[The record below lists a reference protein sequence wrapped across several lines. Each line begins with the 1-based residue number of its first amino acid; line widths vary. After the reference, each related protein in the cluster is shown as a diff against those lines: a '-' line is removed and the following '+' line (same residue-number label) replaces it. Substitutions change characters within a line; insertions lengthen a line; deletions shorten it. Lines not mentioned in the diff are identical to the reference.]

1 MVKSLRSFVLLA
13 AVIVLAW
20 AGSPATT
27 FAQSAWSQVGGL
39 NCRLSPTV
47 GLIVVSEQKLLCQF
61 TPSQVGWPVQSY
73 NGTMTTVGV
82 DLGAISGGVLTWGVF
97 AATAGPAFGGL
108 DGNYVGVS
116 GEATLGL
123 GAGANVLLGGSNRSV
138 ALQPISVQGM
148 TGLNFQAGVSSLSLV
163 SGAVA
168 APIEPL
174 TSIRMRNVTCV
185 QYLAMTIP
193 ESKRFSAWMSGW
205 YSYQTGKTWVD
216 VVAYRKNVENVKAW
230 CQFHPQETVMS
241 GLDQATAGQ

>member
-1 MVKSLRSFVLLA
+1 MRRSFRSCAALLA
-13 AVIVLAW
+13 LTWVLFPVT
-20 AGSPATT
+20 GH
-27 FAQSAWSQVGGL
+27 AQSAWSQVGGL
-39 NCRLSPTV
+39 NCKLAPTV
-47 GLIVVSEQKLLCQF
+47 GLIVASEQKMSCQF
-61 TPSQVGWPVQSY
+61 TPSQVGLPVQSY
-73 NGTMTTVGV
+73 NGTMRTVGI

-123 GAGANVLLGGSNRSV
+123 GVGANVMLGGSNRSV

-148 TGLNFQAGVSSLSLV
+148 TGLNVQAGVSTLSLV
-163 SGAVA
+163 SGTVA
-168 APIEPL
+168 APIEVQ
-174 TSIRMRNVTCV
+174 TAIEMRKVTCV
-185 QYLAMTIP
+185 QYLAMTLA

-205 YSYQTGKTWVD
+205 YSYQVGKTWVD
-216 VVAYRKNVENVKAW
+216 VIAYRKNVENVRAW